1 LKSPIFLPWLMTSSV
16 ITLLSVSIFLAHFY
30 HFQNSLIEH
39 ERIIWRTSFYILTIL
54 LLPLTNLLR
63 HIFLRL
69 NQTMPLLDN
78 ADLEKTIKTRY
89 ILTVSVSMLLI
100 LIISS
105 FGSVM
110 FYLGDGFNTLH
121 IFNMVAGLGIFLYR
135 PKLNEYQ
142 QIQNAL
148 MEDENDD

>member
-1 LKSPIFLPWLMTSSV
+1 
-16 ITLLSVSIFLAHFY
+16 
-30 HFQNSLIEH
+30 
-39 ERIIWRTSFYILTIL
+39 
-54 LLPLTNLLR
+54 
-63 HIFLRL
+63 
-69 NQTMPLLDN
+69 MPLLDN